1 MKINKDQTAA
11 STLGLFFIF
20 GILVIIAAFVYFV
33 IATISDAGGL
43 SQALKDIGED
53 SGAGLWGFLSGA
65 TVAFTKGAWNSGTTL
80 GAKTQ
85 KYNIFNNGRKIWRNY
100 FG

>member
-1 MKINKDQTAA
+1 MKNKKNDEAVG
-11 STLGLFFIF
+11 TLGLFFLF
-20 GILVIIAAFVYFV
+20 GSLLIIGAFTYFV
-33 IATISDAGGL
+33 ISTISESGGL
-43 SQALKDIGED
+43 SEALKDAGEEAG
-53 SGAGLWGFLSGA
+53 SGLWGFLSGA

-80 GAKTQ
+80 GNKTQ